1 MHPMFRELFI
11 QTDPDGLLAEEDR
24 RRRVRR
30 SRRARPATVIRPAAR
45 HRQHQPRP

>member
-11 QTDPDGLLAEEDR
+11 ETDAEDVVAEDW

-30 SRRARPATVIRPAAR
+30 SQRTRSVMIVRPRRP
-45 HRQHQPRP
+45 